1 MACSPLVS
9 LQHWFAKCNRWSD
22 WEAGVSLGKNPS
34 AREKLNPTSSPSQGA
49 VKNLWRWL
57 PLEKGRGGG
66 KGGSL
71 AALGLQEHLF
81 PD

>member
-1 MACSPLVS
+1 M
-9 LQHWFAKCNRWSD
+9 
-22 WEAGVSLGKNPS
+22 SLGKNPS